1 MERRSFL
8 IGLAALGLLPAAAFA
23 KPAMAADFR
32 MAELGGG
39 EFAMRT
45 SRVALAKTTNPD
57 IVQFANAEIAEQ
69 LNVATA
75 LGSWPGM
82 APLRS
87 DQAQMLS
94 QLEAMPAG
102 PGFNAMYV
110 KGQIRGHREL
120 LALNSSY
127 LDSGSDPQFR
137 SVAAMSVPII
147 QQHMSVLNRLRNM
160 A

>member
-1 MERRSFL
+1 MV
-8 IGLAALGLLPAAAFA
+8 G
-23 KPAMAADFR
+23 DFR

-45 SRVALAKTTNPD
+45 SRMALAKSANPD
-57 IVQFANAEIAEQ
+57 IMQFANAEIAEQ

-75 LGSWPGM
+75 LGAMPGM
-82 APLRS
+82 SPLRS
-87 DQAQMLS
+87 DHAQMLA

-102 PGFNAMYV
+102 PAFNAMYV

-120 LALNSSY
+120 LALNSGY
-127 LDSGSDPQFR
+127 LNSGSDPQFQ

-147 QQHMSVLNRLRNM
+147 QQHLSVLNRLRNM